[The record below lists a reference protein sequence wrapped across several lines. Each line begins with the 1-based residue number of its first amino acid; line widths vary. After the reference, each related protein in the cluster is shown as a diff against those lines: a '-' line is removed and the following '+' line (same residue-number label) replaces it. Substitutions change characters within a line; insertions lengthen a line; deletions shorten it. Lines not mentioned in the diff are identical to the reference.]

1 MVEKVWI
8 TDENASM
15 MLLDY
20 DIDKP
25 DYVAFDT
32 ETTGLNIVKD
42 KAFLVIVGWE
52 TPIITRV
59 FCFEPT
65 KQTLAILY
73 ELFKMAKMTFA
84 HNTKF
89 DLHMLTN
96 TGFNYDLEQ
105 VKWSDTMILARLCLY
120 ADDEKQ
126 SLALKS
132 LAKRFVDKNAGD
144 DEKIVKSE
152 LMAIK
157 KRNRTLLDN
166 ILKEKHNMTL
176 KQFEATCKDI
186 EQGMDTLPLEV
197 QETYYEWEKD
207 FGEPTYAEV
216 PRDIMIKYAYND
228 VIITLGLIKKCLP
241 ILKNRQQV
249 KTFLRENACILVF
262 YRQERIGFKIDTDYL
277 EECKIRLRAYIQKQ
291 RAKFY
296 EMAGRV
302 VNIGQHA
309 ELKKLYME
317 KWGVNL
323 PSVSR
328 TELPF
333 HTAQMPQEAK
343 DFTNL
348 LLELRSLEKW
358 YSTYIMKFVR
368 TITDGRIYTQIQQ
381 AGTVS
386 GRISS
391 DFQQFP
397 KEGLYDNEGNELIHP
412 RSLIIPSGGIYNK
425 VYCCDYSAMELR
437 GQAHYTLKLFGGDK
451 NLCRAYVP
459 FECYRIGEVAGDRYF
474 FNIDNEYDREH
485 FEEFTWYCMENDEQW
500 HPTDLHAQ
508 TAINAFGEEIKNSPD
523 FKKYR
528 KYGKVCNFACN
539 YGAGYAALRANAA
552 CKDLTDNQIMKLHG
566 AYGKTFPKVK
576 AYQDIVQNTVNK
588 RGYVQNEFGRRYYI
602 KNTRFAYKCANYL
615 IQGTCAD
622 AVKEVQIKLDKLFKD
637 NHYKSRI
644 VISVH
649 DELIFEIAD
658 GEEHIVKDILK
669 IMADQQWSKIPF
681 IAEPEMFTTRWSEKK
696 EVEVK

>member
-1 MVEKVWI
+1 MVEKIWI
-8 TDENASM
+8 TDENASI

-20 DIDKP
+20 DLDKP

-32 ETTGLNIVKD
+32 ETTGLNIITD
-42 KAFLVIVGWE
+42 KAFLVIVGWH
-52 TPIITRV
+52 TFDGKRI

-73 ELFKMAKMTFA
+73 EILKKAKMVFA

-96 TGFNYDLEQ
+96 TGFDYDLEQ

-120 ADDEKQ
+120 ADDENQ

-132 LAKRFVDKNAGD
+132 LAKRFVDKSAGD

-152 LMAIK
+152 LQNIK

-166 ILKEKHNMTL
+166 MLKEKHNMTL

-186 EQGMDTLPLEV
+186 EQGMDTLPEEV
-197 QETYYEWEKD
+197 QETYYDWEKD
-207 FGEPTYAEV
+207 FGEPTYADV

-228 VIITLGLIKKCLP
+228 VIITLGLIKKCIP
-241 ILKNRQQV
+241 VIKARQQV

-262 YRQERIGFKIDTDYL
+262 YKQERVGFKIDTEYL
-277 EECKIRLRAYIQKQ
+277 ETCKIRLRAYIQKQ

-296 EMAGRV
+296 EMAGKV
-302 VNIGQHA
+302 INIGQHK
-309 ELKKLYME
+309 ELQKLYLE

-333 HTAQMPQEAK
+333 HTSKMPQEAK

-368 TITDGRIYTQIQQ
+368 TITNGRIYTQIQQ

-412 RSLIIPSGGIYNK
+412 RSLIIPSGGIYNM

-437 GQAHYTLKLFGGDK
+437 GQAHYTLKLFGGDR

-459 FECYRIGEVAGDRYF
+459 YECYTLKGDTKVPF
-474 FNIDNEYDREH
+474 DIDNEYHREN
-485 FEEFTWYCMENDEQW
+485 FEKVKWYYTESDEEW

-528 KYGKVCNFACN
+528 KYGKIVNFCSN
-539 YGAGYAALRANAA
+539 YGGGFGALRANPA
-552 CKDLTDNQIMKLHG
+552 CKDLTDDQIMKLHG

-576 AYQDIVQNTVNK
+576 AYQDIVQNTVNRK
-588 RGYVQNEFGRRYYI
+588 GYVQNEFGRRYYI
-602 KNTRFAYKCANYL
+602 HNTRFAYKCANYL
-615 IQGTCAD
+615 IQGKTHNCPNLSNTITQWCA
-622 AVKEVQIKLDKLFKD
+622 
-637 NHYKSRI
+637 
-644 VISVH
+644 
-649 DELIFEIAD
+649 
-658 GEEHIVKDILK
+658 
-669 IMADQQWSKIPF
+669 
-681 IAEPEMFTTRWSEKK
+681 EMC
-696 EVEVK
+696 

>member
-1 MVEKVWI
+1 MVEKIWI
-8 TDENASM
+8 TDLNASKI
-15 MLLDY
+15 LVEFEE
-20 DIDKP
+20 DKP

-32 ETTGLNIVKD
+32 ETTGLNIITD
-42 KAFLVIVGWE
+42 KAFLVIVGWH
-52 TPIITRV
+52 TADGKKI

-65 KQTLAILY
+65 QYTLAILY
-73 ELFKMAKMTFA
+73 ELFTKSKMTFA

-96 TGFNYDLEQ
+96 TGLDYDLKQ
-105 VKWSDTMILARLCLY
+105 INWSDTMILARLCLD
-120 ADDEKQ
+120 ADDDKQ
-126 SLALKS
+126 SLALKT
-132 LAKRFVDKNAGD
+132 LAKRFVDKSAGD
-144 DEKIVKSE
+144 DEKLVKSE

-166 ILKEKHNMTL
+166 LLKEKHNMTL

-186 EQGMDTLPLEV
+186 EQGIDTLPEEV
-197 QETYYEWEKD
+197 QETYYDWEKE
-207 FGEPTYAEV
+207 FGEPTYADVDRE
-216 PRDIMIKYAYND
+216 IMIKYAYND
-228 VIITLGLIKKCLP
+228 VSITLDLVKLCLP

-262 YRQERIGFKIDTDYL
+262 YKQERVGFKIDTEYL
-277 EECKIRLRAYIQKQ
+277 EACKIKLRDYIQKQ

-333 HTAQMPQEAK
+333 HTAKMPEEAK
-343 DFTNL
+343 KFTEL

-368 TITDGRIYTQIQQ
+368 TITNGRIYTQIQQ

-412 RSLIIPSGGIYNK
+412 RSLIIPSGGIYNT

-459 FECYRIGEVAGDRYF
+459 FECYTMKGDTKVPF
-474 FNIDNEYDREH
+474 DIDNEYHRAN
-485 FEEFTWYCMENDEQW
+485 FEKAKWYCLENDEPW

-539 YGAGYAALRANAA
+539 YGAGYEALRANAA
-552 CKDLTDNQIMKLHG
+552 CKDLTDDQIRKLHG

-588 RGYVQNEFGRRYYI
+588 RGFVQNEFGRRYYI

-622 AVKEVQIKLDKLFKD
+622 AVKEVQIKLDKMFTE
-637 NHYKSRI
+637 NHCKSRM

-669 IMADQQWSKIPF
+669 IMADQPWSKIPF
-681 IAEPEMFTTRWSEKK
+681 IAEPEKFTTRWSEKK

>member
-1 MVEKVWI
+1 MVDKIWI
-8 TDENASM
+8 TDENASI

-20 DIDKP
+20 DLDKP

-32 ETTGLNIVKD
+32 ETTGLNIITD
-42 KAFLVIVGWE
+42 KAFLVIVGWH
-52 TPIITRV
+52 TFDGKRI

-65 KQTLAILY
+65 KQTLAMLHQ
-73 ELFKMAKMTFA
+73 LFLKTKMVFA
-84 HNTKF
+84 HNTKY

-96 TGFNYDLEQ
+96 TGFNYDLNP
-105 VKWSDTMILARLCLY
+105 VNWSDTMILARLCLD

-126 SLALKS
+126 SLALKT
-132 LAKRFVDKNAGD
+132 LAKRFVDKSAGD
-144 DEKIVKSE
+144 DEKLVKSE
-152 LMAIK
+152 LTAIK

-166 ILKEKHNMTL
+166 LLKEKHDMTL

-186 EQGMDTLPLEV
+186 EQGIDTLPEAV
-197 QETYYEWEKD
+197 QDTYYEWEKE

-216 PRDIMIKYAYND
+216 DRDIMIKYAYND
-228 VIITLGLIKKCLP
+228 VSITLDLVKLCLP
-241 ILKNRQQV
+241 ILKNRNQV

-262 YRQERIGFKIDTDYL
+262 YKQERVGFKIDTEYL
-277 EECKIRLRAYIQKQ
+277 EACKIKLRDYIQKQ

-296 EMAGRV
+296 DMAGRV

-333 HTAQMPQEAK
+333 HTNKMPDEAK
-343 DFTNL
+343 KFTEL

-368 TITDGRIYTQIQQ
+368 TITNGRIYTQIQQ

-412 RSLIIPSGGIYNK
+412 RSLIIPSGGIYNT

-437 GQAHYTLKLFGGDK
+437 GQAHYTLKLFGGDR

-459 FECYRIGEVAGDRYF
+459 FECYTLKGDTKVPF
-474 FNIDNEYDREH
+474 DIDNDYHRTN
-485 FEEFTWYCMENDEQW
+485 FEKAKWFCLENDEPW

-508 TAINAFGEEIKNSPD
+508 TAINAFGEDIKNSPD

-539 YGAGYAALRANAA
+539 YGAGYEALRANAA
-552 CKDLTDNQIMKLHG
+552 CKDLTDDQIRKLHG

-588 RGYVQNEFGRRYYI
+588 RGFVENEFGRRYYI

-622 AVKEVQIKLDKLFKD
+622 AVKEVQIKLDKMFTER
-637 NHYKSRI
+637 HCKSRM

-669 IMADQQWSKIPF
+669 IMADQPWSKIPF
-681 IAEPEMFTTRWSEKK
+681 IAEPEKFTTNWAEKK